1 MTNDGGLEGLLVT
14 KLEVMPP
21 ASARG
26 QVGALDGNVLFFS
39 KLMEIS
45 AAEYSG
51 RRGHESD
58 ESEFD
63 GNFAK

>member
-39 KLMEIS
+39 KLMEIWLRNIQAGG
-45 AAEYSG
+45 AAG
-51 RRGHESD
+51 RERI
-58 ESEFD
+58 
-63 GNFAK
+63 